1 VLARRATRHARV
13 SRVFV
18 DETMEYLCTAFVK
31 VLVRVYIQVSIAS
44 PSSRFLDMSNKTP
57 SEFAHT
63 MSPTFIQML
72 HGFPPPDDVAAQYG
86 YGYGEDFE
94 PDYDLLTEAYARQ
107 LAHRVPEDVPPPA
120 ITLPFLPP
128 PPTPAVGGA
137 AITHEPNEAAEHF
150 PTLPNHTTSTVTQPV
165 TQPVTPPVTPA
176 APTRGG
182 KRERAKF
189 SPHEI
194 EALARVVYTLNPYG
208 AKHGD
213 KTKAWEEVAAKLKE
227 QGLFLKSSV
236 ETVKHKMAALIAYQ
250 EVS

>member
-1 VLARRATRHARV
+1 
-13 SRVFV
+13 
-18 DETMEYLCTAFVK
+18 MEKLCTAFVK
-31 VLVRVYIQVSIAS
+31 VLVRVYIRVSIMAPS
-44 PSSRFLDMSNKTP
+44 PGFLGMSNETT
-57 SEFAHT
+57 SQFAHT

-72 HGFPPPDDVAAQYG
+72 HGFPPPDDIAPQYG

-94 PDYDLLTEAYARQ
+94 PDFDLLTEAHARQ

-128 PPTPAVGGA
+128 PPAPAVEGA
-137 AITHEPNEAAEHF
+137 AIMHGPNEAVEHF
-150 PTLPNHTTSTVTQPV
+150 PFLPNHTTSTI
-165 TQPVTPPVTPA
+165 TQPVTPPATPA

-182 KRERAKF
+182 KRERVKF
-189 SPHEI
+189 SHHEI
-194 EALARVVYTLNPYG
+194 EALARVVYSLNPYG

-227 QGLFLKSSV
+227 QGFFLKSSV

-250 EVS
+250 EVN